1 MVRRIGIGLV
11 LLLFAFSAKAQ
22 EDTLNPEKAGNY
34 FYWTLIV
41 RNEGEM
47 ETRGGRLL
55 FDTPVSIF
63 QGKKLI
69 ANAQVGTSREF
80 QFWANNAELRRG
92 FVELRGR
99 CWIHYGVRARYFS
112 YKSKRIPLTSQRGTV
127 SIDLISNDI

>member
-22 EDTLNPEKAGNY
+22 QDSITSKKTGNY

-41 RNEGEM
+41 KNEGEM

-69 ANAQVGTSREF
+69 ANARVGTNREF

-99 CWIHYGVRARYFS
+99 CWIHYGVGARYFS